1 MKNTP
6 PSLQQF
12 CLRRIIDY
20 EEINDILNPPLDW
33 DNDVQ
38 HLYNHRLTRD
48 GRDEFELL
56 VVNGTRTLAQV
67 KADIRAL
74 LIVRPFD
81 LDLVQ
86 LKLAIPWFSDIP
98 ECVARQIWVE
108 ANVFEFERYVPGQLW
123 YVVDWNLVTM
133 TWEILH
139 SILDGCT
146 DSYLFESLDELEQ
159 RLIEQDKNELWRI
172 EVGSVWLSDLI
183 DLDE

>member
-12 CLRRIIDY
+12 CLRRIVDY
-20 EEINDILNPPLDW
+20 EEINDVLNPPLDW
-33 DNDVQ
+33 DNDVR

-48 GRDEFELL
+48 ERDEFEML

-74 LIVRPFD
+74 LVLRPFD
-81 LDLVQ
+81 LDLAQ

-108 ANVFEFERYVPGQLW
+108 ANIFEFERYVPGQLW
-123 YVVDWNLVTM
+123 YVVDWNIVTM
-133 TWEILH
+133 TWDILR

-146 DSYLFESLDELEQ
+146 DSWLFESLNELEQ
-159 RLIEQDKNELWRI
+159 KLIEQDKNELWRI
-172 EVGSVWLSDLI
+172 EVGSVWLSDMI

>member
-12 CLRRIIDY
+12 CLRRIVDY
-20 EEINDILNPPLDW
+20 EEINDVLNPPLDW

-48 GRDEFELL
+48 ERDEFELM

-74 LIVRPFD
+74 LTLRPFD

-146 DSYLFESLDELEQ
+146 DSWLFESLNELEQ

-172 EVGSVWLSDLI
+172 EVGSVWLSDMI

>member
-12 CLRRIIDY
+12 CLKRIVDY
-20 EEINDILNPPLDW
+20 EEIIDVLNPEEDW
-33 DNDVQ
+33 DNDVR

-48 GRDEFELL
+48 ERDEFESR
-56 VVNGTRTLAQV
+56 VVSGAQTLSQV
-67 KADIRAL
+67 KNEIRAL
-74 LIVRPFD
+74 LILRPFD

-98 ECVARQIWVE
+98 ECVARQIWLE
-108 ANVFEFERYVPGQLW
+108 ANVFEFERYVPSHLW
-123 YVVDWNLVTM
+123 FVIDWCHAVM

-146 DSYLFESLDELEQ
+146 NQYLFETLEELEQ
-159 RLIEQDKNELWRI
+159 VLIEKDNDELWRVEI
-172 EVGSVWLSDLI
+172 GSVWLSDMI
-183 DLDE
+183 DLNE

>member
-12 CLRRIIDY
+12 CLRRIVDY
-20 EEINDILNPPLDW
+20 EEINDVLNPKEDW
-33 DNDVQ
+33 DNDVR

-48 GRDEFELL
+48 ERDEFESQ
-56 VVNGTRTLAQV
+56 VVNGTQTLAQV
-67 KADIRAL
+67 KAEIRAL
-74 LIVRPFD
+74 LILRPFD

-108 ANVFEFERYVPGQLW
+108 ANIFEFERYLPSQLW
-123 YVVDWNLVTM
+123 YVVDWNVVTM
-133 TWEILH
+133 TWEILR

-146 DSYLFESLDELEQ
+146 NQDLFEAIDELEQ
-159 RLIEQDKNELWRI
+159 ILIEKDNDELWRI
-172 EVGSVWLSDLI
+172 EVGSVWLSDLVN
-183 DLDE
+183 LDE

>member
-1 MKNTP
+1 MLNTP

-12 CLRRIIDY
+12 CLRRIVDY
-20 EEINDILNPPLDW
+20 EEINDVLNPPLDW
-33 DNDVQ
+33 DNDVR

-48 GRDEFELL
+48 ERDEFEML

-74 LIVRPFD
+74 LVLRPFD
-81 LDLVQ
+81 LDLAQ

-108 ANVFEFERYVPGQLW
+108 ANIFEFERYVPGQLW
-123 YVVDWNLVTM
+123 YVVDWNIVTM
-133 TWEILH
+133 TWDILR

-146 DSYLFESLDELEQ
+146 DSWLFESLNELEQ
-159 RLIEQDKNELWRI
+159 KLIEQDKNELWRI
-172 EVGSVWLSDLI
+172 EVGSVWLSDMI

>member
-12 CLRRIIDY
+12 CLRRIVDY
-20 EEINDILNPPLDW
+20 EEINDVLNPPLDW

-48 GRDEFELL
+48 ERDEFEML

-74 LIVRPFD
+74 LVLRPFD
-81 LDLVQ
+81 LDLAQ

-123 YVVDWNLVTM
+123 YVVDWNIVTM
-133 TWEILH
+133 TWDILR

-146 DSYLFESLDELEQ
+146 DSWLFESLNELEQ

>member
-12 CLRRIIDY
+12 CLKRIIDY
-20 EEINDILNPPLDW
+20 EEIIDVLNPEEDW
-33 DNDVQ
+33 DNDVR

-48 GRDEFELL
+48 ERDEFESQ
-56 VVNGTRTLAQV
+56 VVSGTQTLAQV
-67 KADIRAL
+67 KAEIRAL
-74 LIVRPFD
+74 LILRPFD

-108 ANVFEFERYVPGQLW
+108 ANVFEFERYAPSHLW
-123 YVVDWNLVTM
+123 YVVDWNHVVM
-133 TWEILH
+133 TWDILR

-146 DSYLFESLDELEQ
+146 NQDLFEAIDELEQ
-159 RLIEQDKNELWRI
+159 KLIEQDNDELWRV

>member
-1 MKNTP
+1 MLNTP

-12 CLRRIIDY
+12 CLRRIVDY
-20 EEINDILNPPLDW
+20 EEINDVLNPPLDW

-48 GRDEFELL
+48 ERDEFEML

-74 LIVRPFD
+74 LVLRPFD
-81 LDLVQ
+81 LDLAQ

-108 ANVFEFERYVPGQLW
+108 ANIFEFERYVPGQLW
-123 YVVDWNLVTM
+123 YVVDWNIVTM
-133 TWEILH
+133 TWDILR

-146 DSYLFESLDELEQ
+146 DSWLFESLNELEQ
-159 RLIEQDKNELWRI
+159 KLIEQDKNELWRI
-172 EVGSVWLSDLI
+172 EVGSVWLSDMI

>member
-6 PSLQQF
+6 LSLQQF
-12 CLRRIIDY
+12 CLRRIVDY
-20 EEINDILNPPLDW
+20 EEINDVLNPPLDW

-48 GRDEFELL
+48 ERDEFELM

-74 LIVRPFD
+74 LTLRPFD

>member
-12 CLRRIIDY
+12 CLKRIVDY
-20 EEINDILNPPLDW
+20 EEIIDVLNPKEDW
-33 DNDVQ
+33 DNDVR

-48 GRDEFELL
+48 ERDEFESQ
-56 VVNGTRTLAQV
+56 VVGGFQTLSQV
-67 KADIRAL
+67 KNEIRAL

-98 ECVARQIWVE
+98 ECVARQIWLE
-108 ANVFEFERYVPGQLW
+108 ANVFEFERYVPSHLW
-123 YVVDWNLVTM
+123 YVVDWNHVTM
-133 TWEILH
+133 TWEILR

-146 DSYLFESLDELEQ
+146 NQDLFEAIDELEQ
-159 RLIEQDKNELWRI
+159 MLIEKDNDELWRDEI
-172 EVGSVWLSDLI
+172 GSVWLSDMINL
-183 DLDE
+183 E

>member
-1 MKNTP
+1 MLNTP

-12 CLRRIIDY
+12 CLRRIVDY
-20 EEINDILNPPLDW
+20 EEINDVLNPPLDW
-33 DNDVQ
+33 DNDVR

-48 GRDEFELL
+48 ERDEFEML

-74 LIVRPFD
+74 LVLRPFD
-81 LDLVQ
+81 LDLAQ

-108 ANVFEFERYVPGQLW
+108 ANIFEFERYVPGQLW
-123 YVVDWNLVTM
+123 YVVDWNIVTM
-133 TWEILH
+133 TWDILR

-146 DSYLFESLDELEQ
+146 DSWLFESLNELEQ
-159 RLIEQDKNELWRI
+159 RLIEQDKDELWRI
-172 EVGSVWLSDLI
+172 DIGSVWLGDFGSLN
-183 DLDE
+183 E